1 MLVMRR
7 DIIIFMVQDSVVDQ
21 RSEDDN
27 NKLRGA
33 VVVEI
38 TISYPGLG
46 CIWPSSEPAL
56 MILLLRICRW
66 SSNKQFA
73 SVGEYSYP

>member
-38 TISYPGLG
+38 TKT
-46 CIWPSSEPAL
+46 E
-56 MILLLRICRW
+56 
-66 SSNKQFA
+66 
-73 SVGEYSYP
+73 

>member
-7 DIIIFMVQDSVVDQ
+7 DIILFMVQDSIVDQ
-21 RSEDDN
+21 RSEDGN

-38 TISYPGLG
+38 T
-46 CIWPSSEPAL
+46 AL
-56 MILLLRICRW
+56 MILFLR
-66 SSNKQFA
+66 FM
-73 SVGEYSYP
+73 